1 MARKKNES
9 TVVDETK
16 LQNQENTEAV
26 QTQNDETNTQT
37 VEDPAVQNPAVQ
49 TVAPETTE
57 TNTKA
62 SMAKPVEIPD
72 AVKKLLALYPNHS
85 ALYVNAKGGV
95 FPKNAQPSLVKDAIL
110 YQNPYFKQ

>member
-37 VEDPAVQNPAVQ
+37 VEDPVVQ

-62 SMAKPVEIPD
+62 FKAKPVEIPD

>member
-37 VEDPAVQNPAVQ
+37 VEAP
-49 TVAPETTE
+49 APETTE

-62 SMAKPVEIPD
+62 SMAEPKPVEISD
-72 AVKKLLALYPNHS
+72 AVKKLLALYPDHS

>member
-9 TVVDETK
+9 TPVDETK
-16 LQNQENTEAV
+16 LQENAEAV
-26 QTQNDETNTQT
+26 QTQNDEANVPAEQT
-37 VEDPAVQNPAVQ
+37 AEQ
-49 TVAPETTE
+49 TVAQEATE
-57 TNTKA
+57 T
-62 SMAKPVEIPD
+62 KPVEIPA
-72 AVKKLLALYPNHS
+72 AVKKLLALYPGYP